1 MCEFHFK
8 QDEIKNV
15 EKNTYN
21 NNGKNYTDQIFTNNF
36 SKPIKT
42 PKWQKRGEHKI
53 TAKHFI

>member
-42 PKWQKRGEHKI
+42 PK
-53 TAKHFI
+53 